1 MDALKFVR
9 KVDNDTLVIPMP
21 ASYRDQEVE
30 VIVLKKESVSKP
42 DLSIAE
48 KLAILKQYEG
58 IFANSEWQP
67 GPDFEDEMYT
77 QE

>member
-30 VIVLKKESVSKP
+30 VIVLKKEIEPNPEVT
-42 DLSIAE
+42 LEE
-48 KLAILKQYEG
+48 KLATLRKFRG
-58 IFANSEWQP
+58 IFSNSEWQP
-67 GPDFEDEMYT
+67 GPDFRDEMYI

>member
-1 MDALKFVR
+1 MEALKFVR

-21 ASYRDQEVE
+21 TSYRGQEVE
-30 VIVLKKESVSKP
+30 VIVLKKAEPEKP
-42 DLSIAE
+42 ELTLEE
-48 KLAILKQYEG
+48 KLAIVKQYAG